1 MVSRAQTKI
10 DVHRCA
16 QAYVRRLE
24 NLEQDKSISEVN
36 KRYILEFVRA
46 CHLGKTIFTRQRK
59 RIQEKRLLKY
69 LYLLPR
75 VSSWLGNEDLKKVTQ
90 PAMDRFISHIDA
102 NALTDADSQSITY
115 SAWTRRDIK
124 VCVKKFY
131 KWLLGNGKQYPDLVA
146 WIDTS
151 ITEPPPGSL
160 SVDEIRKCSEFASTA
175 KGKALVWTLFE
186 TGARA
191 EEFLNIRVGHA
202 EDKGSHFIVGIEHPK
217 TFRRSLPVHEG
228 AHLLRQW
235 LAQHPSPDNSEE
247 QLFPMGYEALLKFLR
262 RVGMRA
268 LGKPI
273 GPQLIRDSL
282 ATWLASKKVGRYQMC
297 KIMGWA
303 MSSDMPDRYINR
315 VGVVE
320 EDAIAS
326 IRGDGLSQ
334 ATQENQELKLAVSRL
349 ESQCN
354 SLQEQLHKRSDTD
367 RFLSELLKDETFLK
381 DVAQRIRASGLGEE
395 LLRL

>member
-1 MVSRAQTKI
+1 
-10 DVHRCA
+10 
-16 QAYVRRLE
+16 
-24 NLEQDKSISEVN
+24 
-36 KRYILEFVRA
+36 
-46 CHLGKTIFTRQRK
+46 
-59 RIQEKRLLKY
+59 
-69 LYLLPR
+69 
-75 VSSWLGNEDLKKVTQ
+75 
-90 PAMDRFISHIDA
+90 
-102 NALTDADSQSITY
+102 
-115 SAWTRRDIK
+115 
-124 VCVKKFY
+124 
-131 KWLLGNGKQYPDLVA
+131 
-146 WIDTS
+146 
-151 ITEPPPGSL
+151 
-160 SVDEIRKCSEFASTA
+160 
-175 KGKALVWTLFE
+175 
-186 TGARA
+186 
-191 EEFLNIRVGHA
+191 
-202 EDKGSHFIVGIEHPK
+202 
-217 TFRRSLPVHEG
+217 
-228 AHLLRQW
+228 
-235 LAQHPSPDNSEE
+235 
-247 QLFPMGYEALLKFLR
+247 MGYEALLKFLR

-354 SLQEQLHKRSDTD
+354 SLQEQLHKRGDTD
-367 RFLSELLKDETFLK
+367 RFLSELFKDEAFLK
-381 DVAQRIRASGLGEE
+381 DMAQRIRASGLGEE